1 MNAPEPGPFER
12 LETADGSS
20 TLVHPRFKEAY
31 SSVHGALTQARKLYL
46 ELTRTHLDPRPRV
59 LEVGYGLGVNFRVT
73 LESALS
79 RGVRLEYLSYE
90 FAPVER
96 SLLESVEVPL
106 SDTAREAW
114 GEVLGRWPG
123 PGGPPGPLQ
132 LSGNWGRLEIRFE
145 DVVEARLPRGW
156 ATAIYLDPFSPAVNP
171 EPWSLE
177 VMRKLHWAAQP
188 GAWLATY
195 SVAGSVRRNL
205 TQAGFEVERVGGTGK
220 KAWLRA
226 CRSAR
231 EAPHG

>member
-12 LETADGSS
+12 LETADGSP

-59 LEVGYGLGVNFRVT
+59 LEVGFGLGVNFRVT

-106 SDTAREAW
+106 EGAAREVW
-114 GEVLGRWPG
+114 GEVLGRWPEVG
-123 PGGPPGPLQ
+123 SPLEPLR
-132 LSGNWGRLEIRFE
+132 LSGEWGSLEIRFE
-145 DVVEARLPRGW
+145 DVGEAQFPRVW

-177 VMRKLHWAAQP
+177 VTRKLHRAAQP

-205 TQAGFEVERVGGTGK
+205 TQAGFAVEWVPGVGK
-220 KAWLRA
+220 KAWLLA
-226 CRSAR
+226 LCSRS
-231 EAPHG
+231 G